1 MLIAVLIL
9 TLVCILAQLA
19 DGTTSY
25 EGFFILRNSV
35 EGDTSKFA
43 QWIAKSPFRLFTV
56 KPAMAA
62 LAGAIFGVAVH
73 ALPGLAGIN
82 AAHGVFAAAV
92 PTLVIPTVMAIVAA
106 LGNYRIN
113 SKSRAGK

>member
-9 TLVCILAQLA
+9 TLLCALAQLA
-19 DGTTSY
+19 DGATSY
-25 EGFFILRNSV
+25 EGFYVLKNSS
-35 EGDTSKFA
+35 EGDPSWFA
-43 QWIAKSPFRLFTV
+43 QWVAKSPFRLFTV

-62 LAGAIFGVAVH
+62 LAGALFGVAVH

-92 PTLVIPTVMAIVAA
+92 PTLVIPTVMATVAA
-106 LGNYRIN
+106 VGNYRIN
-113 SKSRAGK
+113 RKAKS